1 MLTNGAEADGKAVWS
16 WHPLLVSSW
25 RRSCEPNRAF
35 ADRSFADDGG
45 KTNSSPRR
53 ARNKPLKPL
62 RRECRAIR
70 CTPGFELVCFFDAH
84 EAMGATGTRHSL
96 RPPLVEGGSHRQQL
110 ERDPRCGMVDLYLIS
125 EIVST
130 SSSRRRPGSITTG
143 LDDGAKSSNSA
154 SPAFAGTT
162 MMAGPCKA
170 VSRMAGAPCATHRR
184 TVWIRPRQC
193 ASLSPNRLKS
203 R

>member
-96 RPPLVEGGSHRQQL
+96 RPLIVEGGSHRQQL

-143 LDDGAKSSNSA
+143 LDESEVLEQRLSGLRRDDDDGRFVQGGIADGRRPLRNTS
-154 SPAFAGTT
+154 
-162 MMAGPCKA
+162 
-170 VSRMAGAPCATHRR
+170 THGLDQAAAMR
-184 TVWIRPRQC
+184 
-193 ASLSPNRLKS
+193 
-203 R
+203 